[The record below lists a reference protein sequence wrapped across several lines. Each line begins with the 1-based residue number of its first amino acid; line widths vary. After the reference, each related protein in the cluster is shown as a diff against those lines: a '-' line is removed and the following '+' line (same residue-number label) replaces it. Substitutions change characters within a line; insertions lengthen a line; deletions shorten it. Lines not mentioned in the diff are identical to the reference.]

1 MKSSLC
7 LALCAAALTTAACER
22 PAAGEREREM
32 VARTLPTA
40 LSYPHSTVAR
50 VSAGSDA
57 AELTLVAPAPA
68 DVVLAW
74 YRQFLQLN
82 GWQTLSDAS
91 RGDGT
96 TVLHAVKDGRPLW
109 VTVHANVGGP
119 GTTYT
124 LVGAIVEADST
135 P

>member
-1 MKSSLC
+1 MKASLC
-7 LALCAAALTTAACER
+7 VALCATALTTVACER

-32 VARTLPTA
+32 VARALPTA
-40 LSYPHSTVAR
+40 LAYPQSTVAR
-50 VSAGSDA
+50 VSAGGDA

-68 DVVLAW
+68 DAVLAW

-82 GWQTLSDAS
+82 GWRTLSEAT

-109 VTVHANVGGP
+109 ITVHATVGGP

-124 LVGAIVEADST
+124 LVGAVVEDST